1 MLHNSVRRGGTVAAV
16 AAGAVMLF
24 GGIASAHV
32 TVNPQEAAQGDY
44 AKLAFRVPDESEK
57 ASTIKVSVSFP
68 EDAPLASVRVKPHDG
83 WRASMTRTKLAKPV
97 TTGDFTLDEAV
108 TAVTWTA
115 KPGTKIAPG
124 EFDEFEVSVGP
135 LPAKASMTFKAVQT
149 YDNGDVVRWN
159 QPATE
164 GAEEPEHPAP
174 TLMLVKGTG
183 DPHGTAGSNGS
194 STTEN
199 TAADGTTAPAQ
210 VSARA
215 SAVDPTARAL
225 GGAALGVGVLCLAA
239 ALLVVVRGRGRPA
252 A

>member
-1 MLHNSVRRGGTVAAV
+1 MLHGSVRRGVTVAAV
-16 AAGAVMLF
+16 AAGAVLLF

-44 AKLAFRVPDESEK
+44 AKLAFRVPDESDV

-108 TAVTWTA
+108 TAITWTA

-135 LPAKASMTFKAVQT
+135 LPAKNSMTFQAVQT

-159 QPATE
+159 QPTKD
-164 GAEEPEHPAP
+164 GADEPEHPAP

-183 DPHGTAGSNGS
+183 DPHGAAGSS
-194 STTEN
+194 RTEN
-199 TAADGTTAPAQ
+199 TAADGPAASAQ
-210 VSARA
+210 ASARA

-225 GGAALGVGVLCLAA
+225 GGAALGVGILCLAA
-239 ALLVVVRGRGRPA
+239 ALVVVLRRGKPA